1 MPKVNNVKKMLAN
14 AAYRE
19 RNDQAKQKATK
30 AKWEHWVGE
39 YPVMPELKHF
49 IQDLQ
54 PFMPRA
60 QFFPTAYTSQRV
72 EDIVDSDT
80 GYVTDY
86 IRIDL
91 VEEFCVIM
99 PDQPYDI
106 GKVNYKDNGVKQDDR
121 TYGVYSRKIT
131 NEKYR
136 DHRDQ
141 HHMVLASDRVKAVKN
156 ACKYITP
163 FTSIELAHAAYRDI
177 HSKIY
182 AAYAETQS
190 NFKDIAI
197 TVSGKHNEILE
208 EIRHLK
214 SLGVT
219 FKTELFRTA
228 ADKIDDAWN
237 VAHEEERRVT
247 DCAFVRFKEVGTD
260 VYAEVQMA
268 DDVRRNN
275 HMRMNG
281 VPTSYLMNDLPEHLA
296 HKIAALNILDDKQ
309 YVNKIGQKIDDK
321 SFWVEV

>member
-19 RNDQAKQKATK
+19 RNDEAKQKATE

-39 YPVMPELKHF
+39 YPVSEELKCF
-49 IQDLQ
+49 MRDLQ

-60 QFFPTAYTSQRV
+60 QFFPTAYMSQRV
-72 EDIVDSDT
+72 YNVFENPD
-80 GYVTDY
+80 TDY

-91 VEEFCVIM
+91 VVEFCVIM

-106 GKVNYKDNGVKQDDR
+106 GRVNYKDNGIKQDDR

-131 NEKYR
+131 NEKYS

-141 HHMVLASDRVKAVKN
+141 YHMVLASDRAKAVKN

-163 FTSIELAHAAYRDI
+163 FTSRELAHAAYRDV

-190 NFKDIAI
+190 SLKDIAL
-197 TVSGKHNEILE
+197 TVSGNHNEILE
-208 EIRHLK
+208 ELRHLK

-228 ADKIDDAWN
+228 ADKIEDAWN

>member
-14 AAYRE
+14 TAYRE
-19 RNDQAKQKATK
+19 RNDQAKQKATE
-30 AKWEHWVGE
+30 AKWGHWFGG
-39 YPVMPELKHF
+39 YPVIEELEYF
-49 IQDLQ
+49 LQELQ
-54 PFMPRA
+54 PLMPKA
-60 QFFPTAYTSQRV
+60 QFFPTAYTAQKV
-72 EDIVDSDT
+72 DNVLQNADSD
-80 GYVTDY
+80 YM
-86 IRIDL
+86 RIPL

-106 GKVNYKDNGVKQDDR
+106 GRVSYKDNGVKNTEDK

-131 NEKYR
+131 NEKYN

-141 HHMVLASDRVKAVKN
+141 YHMVIAGDRIKAVKN

-163 FTSIELAHAAYRDI
+163 YTSRELAHAAYRDVQ
-177 HSKIY
+177 SKLY

-190 NFKDIAI
+190 SLKDIAL
-197 TVSGKHNEILE
+197 TVSGNHNEILE
-208 EIRHLK
+208 ELRHLK

-219 FKTELFRTA
+219 FRTELFRTA
-228 ADKIDDAWN
+228 ADKIEDAWN

-281 VPTSYLMNDLPEHLA
+281 VPISYLMNDLPEHLA